1 MIYLVECY
9 GGEYSDSWSYITK
22 VFKSKE
28 SAEAFI
34 ESKTSKLSNM
44 LPYEYLWDEICE
56 YLDNNSSYDWDENSD
71 DWDENSETFIKALK
85 EYAPE
90 YLENHTEE
98 FLIALF
104 ECFIN
109 YNAYDLDNYQIIEME
124 LED

>member
-9 GGEYSDSWSYITK
+9 GGEYSDSWSYIVK
-22 VFKSKE
+22 AFKSKE

-34 ESKTSKLSNM
+34 ESKTSKLSSM
-44 LPYEYLWDEICE
+44 LLYEHLWDEICE
-56 YLDNNSSYDWDENSD
+56 CLDDNSPYSNWDED
-71 DWDENSETFIKALK
+71 SETFIKALK
-85 EYAPE
+85 EYAPS

-98 FLIALF
+98 VLIALF
-104 ECFIN
+104 ECFMN